1 MYSTNEETFWTNQ
14 QLYFYKDKTYNS
26 NGTLEINV
34 STTTKDYIYFNAA
47 TLNFKVGLEGDFKR
61 QKVSSLNYSKVLD
74 LHKILKQLLFNS
86 DPYATD
92 TVIQRR
98 YSDKDFII
106 AFKKSTSSGEKCVI
120 IRIMNNDSDLVQVI
134 IPFSEIEVVF
144 NLLEMFKEN
153 FMNITHQMK
162 NHSFNL
168 KQMTLLEQ
176 ISNGIKILPSMITGI
191 DNPETVCSTPDT
203 NNIEVNDSF
212 NQMSELDN
220 FLGGSEM
227 ENIEIPEV
235 EKDNK
240 RASQTEPVA
249 KREIESKFVNEILEN
264 DIMKLE
270 EMLVSSYS
278 KSDSI
283 NSLFST
289 IEIGTN
295 EYYGNFAHMNDDEE
309 KSLHYLSKLIFNSML
324 RNYLDNNIPI
334 PSAIPTLKHKH
345 NPVMESNIVN
355 NQLAYDLLTIYAYLK
370 TYRNRIESKTDDIES
385 TKAIVY
391 LAFRCFTD
399 WFVTSPLENMNVT
412 EYKTAIIDRFKD
424 FESKGFFNKYNET
437 LEKYNLSIVNEYD
450 VSAFV
455 DAYAN
460 SLVENKGKLYIPEM
474 HEAMYKEGQ
483 VKLPARNKLS
493 REQIINDIVK
503 LEVAMKL
510 DNNLNIQEYSKRMG
524 IELTD
529 EVKKIYI
536 NEEAPKKTDEV
547 KETKTNLMRFFK
559 NNEQLL
565 EIAKTIGNK
574 DFNFES
580 INLNLKDLTD
590 ETIKALYLWKP
601 QSDEKVTKNFNYF
614 TKLVNDLSMSKNDI
628 INLVENS
635 VNTSESSEWD
645 ISLEAF

>member
-1 MYSTNEETFWTNQ
+1 M
-14 QLYFYKDKTYNS
+14 
-26 NGTLEINV
+26 
-34 STTTKDYIYFNAA
+34 
-47 TLNFKVGLEGDFKR
+47 
-61 QKVSSLNYSKVLD
+61 
-74 LHKILKQLLFNS
+74 
-86 DPYATD
+86 
-92 TVIQRR
+92 
-98 YSDKDFII
+98 
-106 AFKKSTSSGEKCVI
+106 
-120 IRIMNNDSDLVQVI
+120 
-134 IPFSEIEVVF
+134 
-144 NLLEMFKEN
+144 
-153 FMNITHQMK
+153 
-162 NHSFNL
+162 
-168 KQMTLLEQ
+168 
-176 ISNGIKILPSMITGI
+176 
-191 DNPETVCSTPDT
+191 
-203 NNIEVNDSF
+203 
-212 NQMSELDN
+212 
-220 FLGGSEM
+220 
-227 ENIEIPEV
+227 
-235 EKDNK
+235 
-240 RASQTEPVA
+240 
-249 KREIESKFVNEILEN
+249 
-264 DIMKLE
+264 
-270 EMLVSSYS
+270 
-278 KSDSI
+278 
-283 NSLFST
+283 
-289 IEIGTN
+289 
-295 EYYGNFAHMNDDEE
+295 
-309 KSLHYLSKLIFNSML
+309 
-324 RNYLDNNIPI
+324 
-334 PSAIPTLKHKH
+334 
-345 NPVMESNIVN
+345 
-355 NQLAYDLLTIYAYLK
+355 
-370 TYRNRIESKTDDIES
+370 
-385 TKAIVY
+385 
-391 LAFRCFTD
+391 
-399 WFVTSPLENMNVT
+399 
-412 EYKTAIIDRFKD
+412 
-424 FESKGFFNKYNET
+424 
-437 LEKYNLSIVNEYD
+437 
-450 VSAFV
+450 
-455 DAYAN
+455 YAN